1 MTYWRETVAAFVSF
15 FLLIALPL
23 PSAHA
28 TASITDVRLD
38 NSNPKIGESINWL
51 VDVDC
56 AGVPIQQVLIS
67 VLDPVGVLSYSYNSY
82 IDIKSGTIGS
92 RSTIKIPFKI
102 TEEASAGRYSVQSVS
117 MTCQNKFG
125 GSYQWSGPLSDISF
139 DLISGSAAP
148 ALTQPKIEKLELVS
162 GTTVKVGEKI
172 RILVSALGT
181 GKLNNVN
188 ISLMS
193 PNGSEIQKNFNQY
206 GQTPSGEASKR
217 IETTFEF
224 AVDEDWVPGS
234 YKISSL
240 EISGYAGIDLSNPD
254 PDDPNP
260 RNTTSSFERS
270 VRLTLSSGVES
281 IGGSPASG
289 MEAQPSLKNFS
300 VTVDNPNPTEALP
313 PVVTQI
319 TLPQDST
326 SAGEIFELS
335 LGIDAKNAY
344 IYNAY
349 ATFSL
354 SDNLS
359 QTFGC
364 SAEGLRKSPQ
374 QKIIENLLM
383 KCQTQRVNSAG
394 NYVLRYISVNSTTCN
409 IAPDVLYS
417 QEHQSCTQAPRT
429 RNSNFHYS
437 LNSGYVNSIPVP
449 KKNLTNILDGTQIV
463 KLTAPAPLQ
472 SPKYTSVAIESTQV
486 KIFYPW
492 TYEYFC
498 DYTSSQGKVSS
509 GTNDKIYN
517 VVAITELKPYSKVV
531 LAGTCTAL
539 DKSKVSFT
547 ETFTTALPKAPI
559 LPSVT
564 SQESDYNSVKI
575 LLSDLDQEGVEY
587 DAQLTVGSLT
597 ILGNTLEISDLEPG
611 ETSVLTMTMT
621 DQFGQSAAG
630 IVGTF
635 KALDPPKLIAPK
647 VTLVKSSKG
656 SYTFTFKR
664 LKELTYS
671 VKATNCTARLSGEN
685 IFVSRL
691 VPNKLAVA
699 YLHVSDMYGQKVS
712 VKFLTAS
719 VKKN

>member
-1 MTYWRETVAAFVSF
+1 MAYWRETSAAFLSF

-28 TASITDVRLD
+28 MASITDVRLD
-38 NSNPKIGESINWL
+38 NSNPKIGESITWL

-56 AGVPIQQVLIS
+56 AGLPIQQVLIS
-67 VLDPVGVLSYSYNSY
+67 VADPAGVLSYLYSSY
-82 IDIKSGTIGS
+82 IDIKNGNIGS
-92 RSTIKIPFKI
+92 RSTVKIPLKI
-102 TEEASAGRYSVQSVS
+102 TEEASAGRYSVESVS
-117 MTCQNKFG
+117 MTCQNKSG
-125 GSYQWSGPLSDISF
+125 GEYRWSGSLSSISF
-139 DLISGSAAP
+139 DLKNGSATP

-162 GTTVKVGEKI
+162 SSTVKVGEKI
-172 RILVSALGT
+172 QILVSALGT
-181 GKLNNVN
+181 GKLNNVS
-188 ISLMS
+188 ISLRS
-193 PNGSEIQKNFNQY
+193 PNGSEIQKSFNQS
-206 GQTPSGEASKR
+206 GQSPSGEVSKR

-224 AVDEDWVPGS
+224 DVDEDWVPGS
-234 YKISSL
+234 YKISQL
-240 EISGYAGIDLSNPD
+240 NVSGYAGIDLSNPD
-254 PDDPNP
+254 PGDPNP
-260 RNTTSSFERS
+260 RNTTSSFNRS
-270 VRLTLSSGVES
+270 VLLTLADGVETN
-281 IGGSPASG
+281 SG
-289 MEAQPSLKNFS
+289 DPLSGTVVQPSLKNFS
-300 VTVDNPNPTEALP
+300 VNVENPNPTEALP

-326 SAGEIFELS
+326 SAGEIFEFS
-335 LGIDAKNAY
+335 IGVDAKNAY

-354 SDNLS
+354 SENLS

-364 SAEGLRKSPQ
+364 SAEDLRKNPQ
-374 QKIIENLLM
+374 QKVFETLLL
-383 KCQTQRVNSAG
+383 KCQTQRNNPAG
-394 NYVLRYISVNSTTCN
+394 RYVLRYVTVSSTTCN
-409 IAPDVLYS
+409 IAPSDVYTP
-417 QEHQSCTQAPRT
+417 ENQSCTQTPRM
-429 RNSNFHYS
+429 RISHYHYPD
-437 LNSGYVNSIPVP
+437 NYGYVNSIPVL
-449 KKNLTNILDGTQIV
+449 KKNLTNILDGSQHVNV
-463 KLTAPAPLQ
+463 KPPVPLIA
-472 SPKYTSVAIESTQV
+472 PKYVSVSTETTEL

-498 DYTSSQGKVSS
+498 DYTSSQGKVTS
-509 GTNDKIYN
+509 GTNDKIFN

-564 SQESDYNSVKI
+564 SQEADYNSVKI

-587 DAQLTVGSLT
+587 DAELTAGSFIIAGDT
-597 ILGNTLEISDLEPG
+597 IEIIGLEPG
-611 ETSVLTMTMT
+611 ESAVLTMTLT

-635 KALDPPKLIAPK
+635 KAQDPPKLIAPK

-656 SYTFTFKR
+656 SYTFTFER
-664 LKELTYS
+664 LSGLTYS

-699 YLHVSDMYGQKVS
+699 HLQISDNYGQKVS